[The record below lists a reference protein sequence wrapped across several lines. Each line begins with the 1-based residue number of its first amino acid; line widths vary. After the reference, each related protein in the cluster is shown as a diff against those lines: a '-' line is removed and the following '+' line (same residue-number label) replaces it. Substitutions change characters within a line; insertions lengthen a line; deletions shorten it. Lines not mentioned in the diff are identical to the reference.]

1 MLLKNLY
8 SAYNSAVAKSKTKL
22 HQANK
27 SINKNVIK
35 SLNCSG
41 TTRFPLSPTQ
51 STGTSTSLRDN
62 KPSALLTTSLFDTSL
77 ICLRHSSTTFVINF
91 LSGPYKS
98 SLEGS
103 KLEPVYTLSC
113 CWETSIGEIE
123 TLFKYILISSLLSVI
138 EAKKKDLTF
147 HHQLHHSKL

>member
-8 SAYNSAVAKSKTKL
+8 SPYNSAPSKSKTKL

-27 SINKNVIK
+27 SLYKNLIRNFK
-35 SLNCSG
+35 LFKDHTFS
-41 TTRFPLSPTQ
+41 FSPTQ

-62 KPSALLTTSLFDTSL
+62 KPSALRTMSLFETSLM
-77 ICLRHSSTTFVINF
+77 CLRHSSTAFLINF

-103 KLEPVYTLSC
+103 KLVPAHTLSC
-113 CWETSIGEIE
+113 CWEMSFGEIE
-123 TLFKYILISSLLSVI
+123 TLFKYLFISLLLSVI
-138 EAKKKDLTF
+138 EGRKN
-147 HHQLHHSKL
+147 